1 MKKIVCMVLIA
12 VTLCVPLAFG
22 MSSTPQTLQSNTA
35 PLSSQ
40 EMQTLVGGWCVC
52 INFWIF
58 QVCIGSSSGCE

>member
-22 MSSTPQTLQSNTA
+22 MTSTPQTSQPNTA

-40 EMQTLVGGWCVC
+40 EMQSLVGGFC
-52 INFWIF
+52 ICFNLWIF
-58 QVCIGSSSGCE
+58 QICFGSSGGCE